1 MENLIKKDL
10 KLINLVPI
18 VSLFLIFTLY
28 IFSILEYEISLTEY
42 VLIENL
48 INYQGGFVRR
58 GLLGNI
64 IFKLN
69 YYTGVNYVKIII
81 FIYLITYLIFIILFY
96 KILNKIWMINPY
108 LFLFISISPSTLFF
122 PLFDF
127 NALFRKEI
135 FFFIVF
141 FYHVYIA
148 QQTIQ
153 KKKPINFYKKQFSL
167 IVFPGLI
174 ISLLIH

>member
-1 MENLIKKDL
+1 MEYLIKRDF
-10 KLINLVPI
+10 KLINLIPI
-18 VSLFLIFTLY
+18 ISLFSVFILY
-28 IFSILEYEISLTEY
+28 IFSLFEFQISLTEY

-58 GLLGNI
+58 GLLGNVI
-64 IFKLN
+64 LKFN
-69 YYTGVNYVKIII
+69 YYSGVNHIKIII
-81 FIYLITYLIFIILFY
+81 FIYLSAYLIFIILFY
-96 KILNKIWMINPY
+96 KILKKIWVINPY

-153 KKKPINFYKKQFSL
+153 KKNQ
-167 IVFPGLI
+167 
-174 ISLLIH
+174 